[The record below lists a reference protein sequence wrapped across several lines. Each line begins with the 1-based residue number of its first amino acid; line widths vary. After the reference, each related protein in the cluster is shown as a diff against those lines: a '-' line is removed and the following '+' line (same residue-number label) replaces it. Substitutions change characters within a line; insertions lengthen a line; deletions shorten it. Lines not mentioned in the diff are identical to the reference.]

1 MHLQKLYPLKVMSSP
16 QLPDIEEVKKKFRKD
31 AGNYDGHQLPEIEEQ
46 RRREKAKVT
55 IEVFF
60 QLLNKIAKDDEMHDR
75 HWRAR
80 REFWR
85 TYIAAGKIEGAWMV
99 LGKKYL
105 HDIDSL
111 PSAAKELGYGIF
123 INHNG
128 ISPSHCAIIMKIKNF
143 IIVEWSH
150 NGALRIWRAKNFPVP
165 ALRRKYYRP
174 YELRLNEDKHFVH
187 RKNWQQRVREF
198 IDGEDKFQSCPNFC

>member
-1 MHLQKLYPLKVMSSP
+1 MHLKKLYPLKVMSSP
-16 QLPDIEEVKKKFRKD
+16 QLPDIEEVKKIFCKH
-31 AGNYDGHQLPEIEEQ
+31 AGNYDDYQLPENEEQ

-60 QLLNKIAKDDEMHDR
+60 QLLNKIAEGDKTHDR

-85 TYIAAGKIEGAWMV
+85 TYIAAGKVEDAWMV

-111 PSAAKELGYGIF
+111 PSAAKELGYATF
-123 INHNG
+123 INHNK
-128 ISPSHCAIIMKIKNF
+128 ISPSHCAIIMKIRNF
-143 IIVEWSH
+143 IIAEWSH
-150 NGALRIWRAKNFPVP
+150 NGALRIWRAKNSSAPK
-165 ALRRKYYRP
+165 LHRKHYYP
-174 YELRLNEDKHFVH
+174 HKLKKNEDKCFVH
-187 RKNWQQRVREF
+187 HKNWQQHVREF
-198 IDGEDKFQSCPNFC
+198 IDDEDKFRIWRK